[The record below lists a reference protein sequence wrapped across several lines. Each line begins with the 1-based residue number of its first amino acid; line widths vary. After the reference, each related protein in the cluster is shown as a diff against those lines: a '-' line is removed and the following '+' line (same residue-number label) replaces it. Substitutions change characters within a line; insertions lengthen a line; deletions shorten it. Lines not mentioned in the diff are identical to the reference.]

1 MQSKYRQ
8 WNLSQLKA
16 RWVPKKWQRSRKSP
30 RNCHHRGEPT
40 GWRRKREEIEETSD
54 LHWSLCIPNI
64 PCIMDGQH
72 TPAERDWYT
81 EHLSVMKTEIRLNQ
95 QSDNSFLNENDL
107 HFCPLHITRSRI
119 HLGSKPEPQRS
130 NLKGKKNGWKRSEQ
144 QLSCSRSYCKLLTLE
159 RALYLELTKCGNTIV
174 TGIRPKKFHGNYE
187 TVMQV
192 ECTKIFSSGGILKIH
207 PKASQ
212 VKHVPLSVTEIKIDG
227 KNRGWGMVLKPEML
241 EQPRTWGHQ
250 ER

>member
-1 MQSKYRQ
+1 MHLQSLCNCKCQMSWEAKQDFRKLFQKPGTESTIWTSRWAEQRDSQRETLVIKVDYQEKQSAFMQSKYRQ

-130 NLKGKKNGWKRSEQ
+130 NLKGKK
-144 QLSCSRSYCKLLTLE
+144 
-159 RALYLELTKCGNTIV
+159 
-174 TGIRPKKFHGNYE
+174 
-187 TVMQV
+187 M
-192 ECTKIFSSGGILKIH
+192 
-207 PKASQ
+207 
-212 VKHVPLSVTEIKIDG
+212 DG
-227 KNRGWGMVLKPEML
+227 RG
-241 EQPRTWGHQ
+241 QNNS
-250 ER
+250 